1 MGQVLAV
8 IVGFASGFL
17 VAGGVASVMIGLGI
31 LTRFIGISHT
41 ARQIL
46 WYEDAIFLGAMA
58 GDVVTLFNFELA
70 GGAWMLVPAGFF
82 IGIFI
87 GGWIMALAEIVDI
100 FPVYSRRLGITQ
112 NVSWLVIALAAG
124 KVAGSLLFFSGIW
137 DKEGRY

>member
-58 GDVVTLFNFELA
+58 GDVVTLFDFKLA
-70 GGAWMLVPAGFF
+70 GGAWMLVPAGLF

-100 FPVYSRRLGITQ
+100 FPVYSRKLGISQ

-124 KVAGSLLFFSGIW
+124 KVTGSLLFFFRHLG
-137 DKEGRY
+137 

>member
-1 MGQVLAV
+1 MGQILV
-8 IVGFASGFL
+8 IITGFASGFL

-46 WYEDAIFLGAMA
+46 WYEDAIFLGAMI
-58 GDVVTLFNFELA
+58 GDVVTVFDFSLA
-70 GGAWMLVPAGFF
+70 VGAWMLVLAGLF

-87 GGWIMALAEIVDI
+87 GGWIMALAEIVEI
-100 FPVYSRRLGITQ
+100 FPVYSRRLGITR

-124 KVAGSLLFFSGIW
+124 KVVGSLIFFFGHM
-137 DKEGRY
+137 G

>member
-1 MGQVLAV
+1 MGQALVV

-46 WYEDAIFLGAMA
+46 WYEDAIFLGAMV
-58 GDVVTLFNFELA
+58 GDVVTLFDFELA
-70 GGAWMLVPAGFF
+70 IGAWMLVIAGLF

-100 FPVYSRRLGITQ
+100 FPVYSRRLGIKR

-124 KVAGSLLFFSGIW
+124 KVVGSLLFFFRHLG
-137 DKEGRY
+137 

>member
-1 MGQVLAV
+1 MGQVLEV

-58 GDVVTLFNFELA
+58 GDVVTLFDFKLA
-70 GGAWMLVPAGFF
+70 GGAWMLVPAGIF

-124 KVAGSLLFFSGIW
+124 KVAGSLLFFFRHLG
-137 DKEGRY
+137 